1 MKCLF
6 IGGHAAGKIIDVD
19 IRQAHVRVP
28 FCTQTTAVFSA
39 GNQEP
44 VDSVFEE
51 ETYKWGFLA
60 DRDGKRISIYV
71 ADGVDP
77 LAELM
82 EFYEKNQLR
91 NT

>member
-19 IRQAHVRVP
+19 IRNTYVRMPIQV
-28 FCTQTTAVFSA
+28 QTAAVFSSD
-39 GNQEP
+39 NQKP
-44 VDSVFEE
+44 VDGVFQE
-51 ETYKWGFLA
+51 ETYKWDSVTGK
-60 DRDGKRISIYV
+60 DGKRISIYV
-71 ADGVDP
+71 ADGIDP

-82 EFYEKNQLR
+82 EFYGKNRWR